1 MLYLKEQDGNLNMFG
16 IIIFLLKII
25 SLILEFG
32 IHSKKKKRD
41 KFVNLKSS
49 DLPMYCLRF

>member
-32 IHSKKKKRD
+32 IHSKKKK
-41 KFVNLKSS
+41 KKKGINL
-49 DLPMYCLRF
+49 

>member
-1 MLYLKEQDGNLNMFG
+1 MLYLKEQDGNLNVFC
-16 IIIFLLKII
+16 IIFFRFENRIFDLRIW
-25 SLILEFG
+25 
-32 IHSKKKKRD
+32 D